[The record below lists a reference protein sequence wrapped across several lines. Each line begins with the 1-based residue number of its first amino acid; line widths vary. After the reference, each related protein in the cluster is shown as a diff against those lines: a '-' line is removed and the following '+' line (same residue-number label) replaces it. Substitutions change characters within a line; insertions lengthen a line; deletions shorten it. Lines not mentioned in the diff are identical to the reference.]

1 MEPLDEPVTS
11 LTDQPGPK
19 SRATT
24 RARREARM
32 EIVAPASVPLVRP
45 GDDLGDIVVE
55 ALGAAGCA
63 LRDGDVVV
71 LAQKI
76 VSKAED
82 RYVALETVTPS
93 ARALAL
99 AEEVDKDA
107 RLVELILR
115 ESTEVV
121 RHRPGVLIVA
131 HRLGTVMA
139 NAGIDQSNVEPLPPG
154 PDGALRP
161 RVLLLPKDPDASCA
175 RLRAALRHRTGAD
188 VAVIINDSVGRA
200 WRNGTVGMAL
210 GAAGL
215 SALDTLNGKPDL
227 FDRPLQATE
236 VGLADEIAA
245 AASLA
250 MGQADEGRPLVLL
263 RGLPGGAGGG
273 NATDLVRPRTRDLFR

>member
-1 MEPLDEPVTS
+1 M
-11 LTDQPGPK
+11 DQPHETGR
-19 SRATT
+19 STADSGRG
-24 RARREARM
+24 ARL
-32 EIVAPASVPLVRP
+32 EIIAPATVPLVRP
-45 GDDLGDIVVE
+45 GDDLAAIVID
-55 ALGAAGCA
+55 ALGAAGET
-63 LRDGDVVV
+63 LRDGDVLA

-82 RYVALETVTPS
+82 RYVALDSVSPS
-93 ARALAL
+93 ARAVAL
-99 AEEVDKDA
+99 AEEVDKDP

-121 RHRPGVLIVA
+121 RHRSGVLIVA

-139 NAGIDQSNVEPLPPG
+139 NAGIDASNVEPLPPG
-154 PDGALRP
+154 PDGAPRP
-161 RVLLLPKDPDASCA
+161 RVLLLPEDPDASCA
-175 RLRAALRHRTGAD
+175 RLREGLRARTGAD
-188 VAVIINDSVGRA
+188 VAVIVNDSVGRA

-215 SALDTLNGKPDL
+215 PALESFNGRPDL

-263 RGLPGGAGGG
+263 RGLGRAGQAGT
-273 NATDLVRPRTRDLFR
+273 AADLVRPRARDLFR

>member
-1 MEPLDEPVTS
+1 M
-11 LTDQPGPK
+11 DQPRRKPGG
-19 SRATT
+19 ATG
-24 RARREARM
+24 ARRGARL
-32 EIVAPASVPLVRP
+32 EIIAPASVPLVRP
-45 GDDLGDIVVE
+45 GDDLAAIVIAALAE
-55 ALGAAGCA
+55 AGET
-63 LRDGDVVV
+63 LRDGDILV

-82 RYVALETVTPS
+82 RYVALDTVTPS
-93 ARALAL
+93 ARAVTLAGQ
-99 AEEVDKDA
+99 VDKDA
-107 RLVELILR
+107 RLVELILA
-115 ESTEVV
+115 EATEVV

-131 HRLGTVMA
+131 HRLGMVMA

-154 PDGALRP
+154 PDGAPRP
-161 RVLLLPKDPDASCA
+161 RVLLLPEDPDASCA
-175 RLRAALRHRTGAD
+175 ALRAALRQRTGAD
-188 VAVIINDSVGRA
+188 VAVVINDSVGRA

-215 SALDTLNGKPDL
+215 AALDTLNGRPDL

-263 RGLPGGAGGG
+263 RGLGPSARGGSA
-273 NATDLVRPRTRDLFR
+273 ADLVRPRTRDLFR

>member
-1 MEPLDEPVTS
+1 MDRPRGAQGVTGGARTGAR
-11 LTDQPGPK
+11 LEIIAPGG
-19 SRATT
+19 
-24 RARREARM
+24 
-32 EIVAPASVPLVRP
+32 VPLVRP
-45 GDDLGDIVVE
+45 GDDLAAIVID
-55 ALGAAGCA
+55 ALAAVGESP
-63 LRDGDVVV
+63 RDGDVLV

-76 VSKAED
+76 VSKSED
-82 RYVALETVTPS
+82 RYVALDSVTPS

-99 AEEVDKDA
+99 AEEVDKDP
-107 RLVELILR
+107 RLVELILA

-121 RHRPGVLIVA
+121 RHRTGVLIVA

-139 NAGIDQSNVEPLPPG
+139 NAGIDASNVEPLPPG
-154 PDGALRP
+154 PDGAPRP

-175 RLRAALRHRTGAD
+175 RLHAALKDRTGAD
-188 VAVIINDSVGRA
+188 VAVIVNDSVGRA

-215 SALDTLNGKPDL
+215 AALDTLNGRPDL

-263 RGLPGGAGGG
+263 RGLARAAADGSA
-273 NATDLVRPRTRDLFR
+273 AELVRPRARDLFR

>member
-1 MEPLDEPVTS
+1 MDR
-11 LTDQPGPK
+11 PGCAAD
-19 SRATT
+19 ATAGAG
-24 RARREARM
+24 RGARL
-32 EIVAPASVPLVRP
+32 EIIAPGGVPLVRP
-45 GDDLGDIVVE
+45 GDDLAAIVIG
-55 ALGAAGCA
+55 ALDAAGER
-63 LRDGDVVV
+63 LRDGDVLV

-82 RYVALETVTPS
+82 RYVALDTVTPS
-93 ARALAL
+93 ARALEL
-99 AEEVDKDA
+99 AAEVDKDP
-107 RLVELILR
+107 RLVELILA

-121 RHRPGVLIVA
+121 RHRQGVLIVA
-131 HRLGTVMA
+131 HRLGAVMA

-154 PDGALRP
+154 LDGAPRP
-161 RVLLLPKDPDASCA
+161 RVLLLPEDPDATCA
-175 RLRAALRHRTGAD
+175 RLRAVLHERTGAD
-188 VAVIINDSVGRA
+188 VAVIVNDSVGRA

-215 SALDTLNGKPDL
+215 AALDTLNGRPDL

-263 RGLPGGAGGG
+263 RGFGRAATGGRA
-273 NATDLVRPRTRDLFR
+273 ADLVRPRARDLFR